1 MLFTVTL
8 SAPLAL
14 PMSFVGLSDSFLIA
28 YAKAL
33 TPSCMLIEGLVI
45 YLTGGT
51 TLKYKPE
58 GKDEVYNLEFKRPW
72 KRYDM
77 IETLEEKLGVK
88 FPPSDQLHNEETN
101 QFLKDL
107 CKKHNVDCSEPRT
120 NPRLLDKVH
129 ICLF

>member
-1 MLFTVTL
+1 MYDLMDITE
-8 SAPLAL
+8 S
-14 PMSFVGLSDSFLIA
+14 
-28 YAKAL
+28 
-33 TPSCMLIEGLVI
+33 LIEGLVI

-77 IETLEEKLGVK
+77 IETLEEKIGVK